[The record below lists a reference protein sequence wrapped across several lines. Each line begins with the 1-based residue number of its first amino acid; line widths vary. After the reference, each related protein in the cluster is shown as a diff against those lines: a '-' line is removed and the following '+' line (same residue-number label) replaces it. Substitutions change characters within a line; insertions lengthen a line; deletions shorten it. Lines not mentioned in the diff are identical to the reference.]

1 LFFSE
6 YPRGHKQRK
15 HFEMQMEHLR
25 DHFEEGLAVSSDHK
39 PLMKKYLNATAV
51 VFSEKKSSTE

>member
-1 LFFSE
+1 
-6 YPRGHKQRK
+6 
-15 HFEMQMEHLR
+15 MQMEHLR

-51 VFSEKKSSTE
+51 VFSEKKSSTEQQYEDIN